1 MSFTP
6 PAAGALPASRIDRRV
21 GPPPKCSTNVTCPAI
36 FQLADG
42 NFALIGTH
50 HTDTLQPQLPPDA
63 GVADYERI
71 IVVPKAVMLGATK
84 VLVLALA
91 GTLMGSVVAALLLAL
106 THAGQASLS
115 NWSHLGLPSKA
126 RV

>member
-1 MSFTP
+1 VSSTP

-50 HTDTLQPQLPPDA
+50 HTDTLQPQLPANA
-63 GVADYERI
+63 GVAEYERI
-71 IVVPKAVMLGATK
+71 IVVPKAVMLGATR
-84 VLVLALA
+84 VLLLALA
-91 GTLMGSVVAALLLAL
+91 GTLVASVMTALLAVL
-106 THAGQASLS
+106 THASHASLA
-115 NWSHLGLPSKA
+115 NWSHLGRPSKTG
-126 RV
+126 V